1 MTKSIVL
8 DVCAELDIPPHE
20 FFGPK
25 RSRDL
30 TNARL
35 VAVQRL
41 HEAGFSYKAAAR
53 LIRRR
58 YSTVMYLLKPEYRA
72 QRVEY
77 YRQYN
82 AAKRA
87 RLAST
92 MEAAE

>member
-8 DVCAELDIPPHE
+8 EVCAELDIEPHE
-20 FFGPK
+20 FFGPR

-41 HEAGFSYKAAAR
+41 HDAGFSYKAAAR

-58 YSTVMYLLKPEYRA
+58 YSTVMYLVKPQLRA

-77 YRQYN
+77 YRKYN

-87 RLAST
+87 RRASA
-92 MEAAE
+92 MASAA

>member
-8 DVCAELDIPPHE
+8 TVCDELDIPPEE
-20 FFGPK
+20 FFGPR

-41 HEAGFSYKAAAR
+41 HAAGFSYKAAAR
-53 LIRRR
+53 LIKRR
-58 YSTVMYLLKPEYRA
+58 YSTVMYLLRPEYRA

-77 YRQYN
+77 YRRYN
-82 AAKRA
+82 AAKRSA
-87 RLAST
+87 VSEVQA
-92 MEAAE
+92 